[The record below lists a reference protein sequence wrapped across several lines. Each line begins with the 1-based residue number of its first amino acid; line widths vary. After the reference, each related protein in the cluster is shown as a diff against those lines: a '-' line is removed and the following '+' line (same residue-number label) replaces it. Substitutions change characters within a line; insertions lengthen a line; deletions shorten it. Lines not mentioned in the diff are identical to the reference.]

1 MKKVE
6 IEGKNFFVYEDGS
19 IRIPYEEMQL
29 CLDLEDIA
37 VLYQE
42 SKKALVERELNRE
55 DNGRAG

>member
-19 IRIPYEEMQL
+19 IRIPHEEMQL
-29 CLDLEDIA
+29 CLDLDDIA

>member
-42 SKKALVERELNRE
+42 SKKALVERALNRE